1 MSNDLNSVQII
12 GRLGKD
18 PESRRL
24 NNGSQVVNLTVA
36 SGETWKDK
44 STGERKEKTEWFQV
58 VIWSEGLAKVAEQY
72 LKKGSRVYIQGKLQ
86 TRKWQDQS
94 GADKYTTEV
103 VLQGFDSK
111 LIMLD
116 GKPAEQREE
125 RPQQELR
132 EYSSQPA
139 RGGYIRDDDEI
150 PF

>member
-1 MSNDLNSVQII
+1 MYNDLNQVTII

-18 PESRRL
+18 PEVRSM
-24 NNGSQVVNLTVA
+24 NNGNKVANFSVA

-44 STGERKEKTEWFQV
+44 NSGDRKESVEWFNI
-58 VIWSEGLAKVAEQY
+58 VIWGDGLVNIAEQY
-72 LKKGSRVYIQGKLQ
+72 LKKGSRVYIQGKLK

-111 LIMLD
+111 MIMLD
-116 GKPAEQREE
+116 GKPSEQQAA
-125 RPQQELR
+125 PKQQELR
-132 EYSSQPA
+132 DYDEP
-139 RGGYIRDDDEI
+139 RRLNPVDDDI